1 MTITELARSPD
12 AAELWAEVKRLRR
25 ERQIPATLPILE
37 RLCAEQPAELRFMVG
52 LAEALAASG
61 RTPEATVWLERARQL
76 DPQDPRPA
84 EVLAKLSGQS
94 AVAAPDSPELQAAR
108 AELNRTLDTLEARG
122 EPEALIAA
130 YHAAVRDQPAA
141 VADIEAWAP
150 RINAAGRAL
159 YRRNDER
166 PSPWAQEAI
175 REVHERGIA
184 IRPYEEVFGESGLL
198 GELQDVVRATTDWT
212 VPGKPHF
219 FKAIQ
224 EGEAKAS
231 HPVMQAGLH
240 HRVGRLR
247 LALLDRLEEM
257 RLAGDGPVGGRPHNV
272 LQLAQQAGLA
282 EHLLVRPDGDAPL
295 VDLAD
300 RFLRPGGGPFVVAA
314 IKRPAGC
321 VDPRRPGLDVGDR
334 GRLVPH
340 GCVVGGDQRLR
351 LAARLQRVERSVQF
365 RPRGLELGRVRGRHS
380 RLAGELGEHLGG
392 AGILRIQLPGAL
404 EPYRRLGCPAA
415 GGQGLGQ
422 ADHEPELR
430 RLLGAQPLK
439 DGQGGGDLP
448 LAPEPLHLR
457 PELGCVRGTGE
468 FSDGHPSLLSLASM
482 ARGYMPR
489 VRRPSPAYASMAA
502 WASSHSRK
510 ATILGERRRSL
521 G

>member
-76 DPQDPRPA
+76 DPQDSRPA
-84 EVLAKLSGQS
+84 EVLVKLSGQS

-175 REVHERGIA
+175 REVHERGIT

-240 HRVGRLR
+240 PRILEVANGFYGLYARLVSANIVQTRTDASPERLR
-247 LALLDRLEEM
+247 RSSEGWHRDPEDSPMFKAFVYLNDVLEI
-257 RLAGDGPVGGRPHNV
+257 GHGPFQYIPWS
-272 LQLAQQAGLA
+272 
-282 EHLLVRPDGDAPL
+282 
-295 VDLAD
+295 
-300 RFLRPGGGPFVVAA
+300 RPGGRYEPLLPRFGRGLYDKSYKLRPDWIQVEAA
-314 IKRPAGC
+314 VPDEDRVTVLGKAGTVFFCNTSGLHRGGFCTSQDRYMGAYVYQRPGSQFPSYVKTE
-321 VDPRRPGLDVGDR
+321 VDPDAPIAVRMA
-334 GRLVPH
+334 
-340 GCVVGGDQRLR
+340 
-351 LAARLQRVERSVQF
+351 AAR
-365 RPRGLELGRVRGRHS
+365 
-380 RLAGELGEHLGG
+380 
-392 AGILRIQLPGAL
+392 
-404 EPYRRLGCPAA
+404 
-415 GGQGLGQ
+415 
-422 ADHEPELR
+422 
-430 RLLGAQPLK
+430 
-439 DGQGGGDLP
+439 
-448 LAPEPLHLR
+448 
-457 PELGCVRGTGE
+457 T
-468 FSDGHPSLLSLASM
+468 
-482 ARGYMPR
+482 
-489 VRRPSPAYASMAA
+489 
-502 WASSHSRK
+502 
-510 ATILGERRRSL
+510 
-521 G
+521 